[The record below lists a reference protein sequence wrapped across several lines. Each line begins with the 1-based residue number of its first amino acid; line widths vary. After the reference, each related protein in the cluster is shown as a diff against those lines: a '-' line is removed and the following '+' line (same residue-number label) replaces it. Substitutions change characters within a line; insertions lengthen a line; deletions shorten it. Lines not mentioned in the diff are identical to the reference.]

1 MNTKTAVGVAGLL
14 GLFAAMAVHAR
25 AQEVPPHQIMARSQ
39 EAFLA
44 AGQDMVV
51 RITMR
56 LVNKAGRERLRELTM
71 LRKDLENGNQKYFM
85 YFHQPADVRAMTF
98 MVWTYPGRDDDRWL
112 FVPAIKLVRRIAADD
127 SRSSFV
133 GSDFTYEDVSGRDI
147 ELDTH
152 TLLRE
157 ETLGGTNCYVIQS
170 VPAGGA
176 ASEFGRMRSWVA
188 KDTWLPLKEEYDDR
202 RGQLARVFTADE
214 VQTIGGHPT
223 VMRRTM
229 RDVKREHRTE
239 VVFESVRYDVGLSE
253 ELFAERYLRE
263 PPAEWI
269 R

>member
-1 MNTKTAVGVAGLL
+1 
-14 GLFAAMAVHAR
+14 
-25 AQEVPPHQIMARSQ
+25 
-39 EAFLA
+39 
-44 AGQDMVV
+44 
-51 RITMR
+51 
-56 LVNKAGRERLRELTM
+56 
-71 LRKDLENGNQKYFM
+71 
-85 YFHQPADVRAMTF
+85 MTF

-157 ETLGGTNCYVIQS
+157 EAVAGTSASVIES
-170 VPAGGA
+170 VPTAGS
-176 ASEFGRMRSWVA
+176 ASEYGRKLSWIA
-188 KDTWLPLKEEYDDR
+188 KDTSLPLKEEYYDR
-202 RGQLARVFTADE
+202 RGQLARVFTANE

-239 VVFESVRYDVGLSE
+239 VVFESVRYDVGLAE